1 MKLEEAIKHLEE
13 TLSNPNHEWS
23 CAECKAEHEQLL
35 KWLKELKALRHT
47 IGNIKFNVYALN
59 EILKENNNEDSN

>member
-1 MKLEEAIKHLEE
+1 MTLEEAIKHLEE

-35 KWLKELKALRHT
+35 AWLKELKELREKNGLYQKAL
-47 IGNIKFNVYALN
+47 
-59 EILKENNNEDSN
+59 